1 MNLVIAFTTA
11 AAAYA
16 AMSEIKRLFGSS
28 TWGDLRVE
36 RDRGAAHLLVP
47 IAVWRSA
54 RLRELVS
61 RYGGSLVS

>member
-11 AAAYA
+11 TAAYA
-16 AMSEIKRLFGSS
+16 AMSEIKRLFSAS

-36 RDRGAAHLLVP
+36 RDRGAARLVVP
-47 IAVWRSA
+47 RDVWRSA
-54 RLRELVS
+54 QLRELVS